1 MASKMVRS
9 ESVGNPRRLG
19 LAFEQTR
26 PGDKILIKGVSPG
39 GTAAECGKLAVG
51 DVLIRVDGRAVTEM
65 TAAQAMEL
73 ILHPDTTKMSTLT
86 KTPAKLGAP
95 IGQVTPPPDAGGG
108 LAGQGKP
115 CGVGLTIMDSPPHHI
130 TSIAPHG
137 PADRSHAVQVGDTL
151 VAIDDEL
158 VAHLPMELLCQR
170 VLGAAG
176 SRVEMWLERVAPG
189 GASRAHHARA
199 EEISAQLDVE
209 PPPPLPTVAP
219 TRVPTVHSLPH
230 STQSLKRLLRDGVL
244 DATAYRA
251 GVEQSNPA
259 RAAPPDVFP
268 AIPVV
273 SPARADRRRRGPA
286 PVLEP
291 RRRRR
296 SFGRCWGILGLRCW
310 AGCYSVQLVRG
321 VAYRRA
327 RRAAPRPPTPA
338 EAASG
343 RLR

>member
-199 EEISAQLDVE
+199 EEISAQLD
-209 PPPPLPTVAP
+209 
-219 TRVPTVHSLPH
+219 
-230 STQSLKRLLRDGVL
+230 SLKRLLRDGVL

-251 GVEQSNPA
+251 GVEQSTPA
-259 RAAPPDVFP
+259 RAGPPDVFP
-268 AIPVV
+268 AVPVV
-273 SPARADRRRRGPA
+273 SPAP
-286 PVLEP
+286 PHP
-291 RRRRR
+291 
-296 SFGRCWGILGLRCW
+296 S
-310 AGCYSVQLVRG
+310 
-321 VAYRRA
+321 
-327 RRAAPRPPTPA
+327 PPTP
-338 EAASG
+338 SRTNWT
-343 RLR
+343 RLVPPSVLTGHVSSLLPY